1 MFGKLIGTFK
11 GFRYVQTVFLFLS
24 IVYSN
29 FSEKNVT
36 IAIVEM
42 TNMNSTDIK
51 NAHFDW
57 APDEKQYVLSSFY
70 IGFILFHIPGG
81 YLAKR
86 FGSKNLSFIAIF
98 GSSSL
103 NLIIPVL
110 VKYGGWQVFMG
121 VRLIQG
127 FLQALILPSCLEH
140 LMNWVPKQEE
150 NIHTTLCFSGFDF
163 GTTLGIG
170 IAGAISASSLGW
182 PFVFYVTGA
191 MGLTWSLGWII
202 IASNSPLTS
211 KYLSTKEQDY
221 IFANQTGKNLGNTDI
236 PWKSILTSL
245 PCIAVFVSYTS
256 IFWGYLTMICETSIY
271 LNAVFKF
278 DADNNTLISA
288 LPNGLCY
295 TTGLIS
301 IFISEFLMRK
311 NYLSVRKVRILL
323 NCFGMFLPALIF
335 IALAFI
341 TSNDTNL
348 AIGLIIACIGLMG
361 PVQYGCGVA
370 MIDIAPNF
378 ASVIIGIQMAL
389 ASIPGFV
396 VPVVVSLILGDE
408 EQDLLKWRI
417 VFLLSAGIVIFGNI
431 IFILFGSSKEAEWN
445 APKAKDVKDGNEIGN
460 KS

>member
-1 MFGKLIGTFK
+1 M
-11 GFRYVQTVFLFLS
+11 QTVLLFLS

-42 TNMNSTDIK
+42 TNMNSTDL
-51 NAHFDW
+51 NHNTHFDW

-86 FGSKNLSFIAIF
+86 FGSKKLSFIAVF
-98 GSSSL
+98 GSSFL
-103 NLIIPVL
+103 NLTVPAL
-110 VKYGGWQVFMG
+110 VGYGGWRLFLCI
-121 VRLIQG
+121 RLIQG

-150 NIHTTLCFSGFDF
+150 NLHTTLCFTGFDF

-170 IAGAISASSLGW
+170 IAGALSASSLGW
-182 PFVFYVTGA
+182 PYVFYVTAG
-191 MGLTWSLGWII
+191 MGLVWSLGWFLL
-202 IASNSPLTS
+202 ASNTPLTS
-211 KYLSTKEQDY
+211 KYLSSEEQDY
-221 IFANQTGKNLGNTDI
+221 IFSNQSNKNLGNTDI

-271 LNAVFKF
+271 LDAVFKF

-288 LPNGLCY
+288 LPNALCY
-295 TTGLIS
+295 TTGLTS
-301 IFISEFLMRK
+301 IIISEFLIRK
-311 NYLSVRKVRILL
+311 KHLSVRMVRILL
-323 NCFGMFLPALIF
+323 TTFGMCLPAMIF
-335 IALAFI
+335 VALGFI
-341 TSNDTNL
+341 SSKDTNL

-361 PVQYGCGVA
+361 PVQYGTGVA

-396 VPVVVSLILGDE
+396 VPVVVSLILGDQE
-408 EQDLLKWRI
+408 HDVYKWRI
-417 VFLLSAGIVIFGNI
+417 VFLLSAGIIVFGNI
-431 IFILFGSSKEAEWN
+431 VFILFGSSKEAEWN
-445 APKAKDVKDGNEIGN
+445 APKVKDGNEGGK